1 MEINMKKKL
10 ISICMVIVISLLG
23 IISLVA
29 CNKNK
34 PFEYTSVYKNASS
47 VSEYTGY
54 QSLMSLPNGVSIVTE
69 SNGVT
74 RGGDYGYIPEMDA
87 FIIKDSSTKFINIV
101 RAGDNKAIL
110 NTTDTAGDYGFNLAI
125 VAIKCAFGRIAV
137 VRADGKAEV
146 YNSNGRVVVSN
157 TNFYNIQITD
167 KIEDVL
173 NIVSSDLL
181 AVNFKFDSNFNTS
194 SYGSTDY
201 ASIYRMS
208 NGVLQGLIRNESGSV
223 VNIEGADDYVVTF
236 PTKESENKTQRVYKI
251 GKSTTNVTDTIS
263 ISERAI
269 FKDDGIGSDYY
280 SEVVYLGNDRFY
292 VYQDCVVTEDKAY
305 TYYYVSTGD
314 DNTETKTYYNVKRYI
329 YNAKEDSRIDV
340 NSDIIFMSLT
350 NKYHFNATYGGVA
363 ASDFLQDGYM
373 YASFCIVVDEYT
385 KEGSYDQMILNSN
398 LDIIMSLSGNFGTTL
413 KEKDVTDISFYD
425 LVISYKDNVGVLS
438 LMPSVVKAY
447 DTYGNLIFE
456 NKEQKDVLSCNL
468 NNGMIIATKTI
479 EDTLY
484 YGAFNLKG
492 ELVVPFN
499 YLSLT
504 SYMGD
509 YAIGKRKDNGSN
521 IFELIGK
528 DGIVVTAMSDHSA
541 PLSDFA
547 YDSSGNPIY
556 RVGVYMY
563 RIENPD
569 SSSSIKYFY
578 GFKNFNTD
586 VSKNKLM
593 DANILQFVAGT
604 SLYAPKNHPEY
615 VFILGKYKDDSRT
628 YIYKI
633 V

>member
-1 MEINMKKKL
+1 MIIVSL
-10 ISICMVIVISLLG
+10 IG
-23 IISLVA
+23 ILALSA

-34 PFEYTSVYKNASS
+34 TKTVYTDIYKNTSS
-47 VSEYTGY
+47 ISEYTGY
-54 QSLMSLPNGVSIVTE
+54 QSLMSLPSNVSIVTE
-69 SNGVT
+69 STNLS
-74 RGGDYGYIPEMDA
+74 RGGDYGYVPEMDA
-87 FIIKDSSTKFINIV
+87 FVVRDSSTKFLNIV
-101 RAGDNKAIL
+101 RAGDNKAII
-110 NTTDTAGDYGFNLAI
+110 NTTDAAGDYGFNLAI

-137 VRADGKAEV
+137 LRADGKAEV

-157 TNFYNIQITD
+157 SNFHDIQTTD

-208 NGVLQGLIRNESGSV
+208 NGILQGLIRNESGEV
-223 VNIEGADDYVVTF
+223 ANIEGADDFVVTY
-236 PTKESENKTQRVYKI
+236 PTKDSENKTQRVYKI
-251 GKSTTNVTDTIS
+251 GKVSTNTTATIS

-269 FKDDGIGSDYY
+269 FKDEGVGSDYY

-292 VYQDCVVTEDKAY
+292 VYQDCVVEESSSY
-305 TYYYVSTGD
+305 TYYYVSTAD
-314 DNTETKTYYNVKRYI
+314 DGTETKTYYNVKRYI
-329 YNAKEDSRIDV
+329 YNAREDSRVDV
-340 NSDIIFMSLT
+340 DSDIIFMSLT
-350 NKYHFNATYGGVA
+350 NKYHYNATYGGIA

-373 YASFCIVVDEYT
+373 YASFCIVVDGYT

-398 LDIIMSLSGNFGTTL
+398 LDIVMSLSGNFGVTL
-413 KEKDVTDISFYD
+413 REGDVTDVSFYD
-425 LVISYKDNVGVLS
+425 LVISYRDNVGVMS

-447 DTYGNLIFE
+447 DIYGNLIFE
-456 NKEQKDVLSCNL
+456 NSEQENVLSCNL

-479 EDTLY
+479 DDTLY

-492 ELVVPFN
+492 QLVVPFK

-509 YAIGKRKDNGSN
+509 YAIGKRKEDGSN
-521 IFELIGK
+521 IYELIGK
-528 DGIVVTAMSDHSA
+528 DGVVVTAMSDHSV
-541 PLSDFA
+541 PLADFA

-563 RIENPD
+563 RVENPD
-569 SSSSIKYFY
+569 TSSSIKYFY

-615 VFILGKYKDDSRT
+615 VFVLGKYKDDNRT

>member
-1 MEINMKKKL
+1 MIIVSL
-10 ISICMVIVISLLG
+10 IG
-23 IISLVA
+23 ILALSA

-34 PFEYTSVYKNASS
+34 TKTVYTDIYKNTSS
-47 VSEYTGY
+47 ISEYTGY
-54 QSLMSLPNGVSIVTE
+54 QSLMSLPSNVSIVTE
-69 SNGVT
+69 STNLS
-74 RGGDYGYIPEMDA
+74 RGGDYGYVPEMDA
-87 FIIKDSSTKFINIV
+87 FVVRDSSTKFLNIV
-101 RAGDNKAIL
+101 RAGDNKAII
-110 NTTDTAGDYGFNLAI
+110 NTTDAAGDYGFNLAI

-137 VRADGKAEV
+137 LRADGKAEV

-157 TNFYNIQITD
+157 SNFHDIQTTD

-208 NGVLQGLIRNESGSV
+208 NGILQGLIRNESGEV
-223 VNIEGADDYVVTF
+223 ANIEGADDFVVTY
-236 PTKESENKTQRVYKI
+236 PTKDSENKTQRVYKI
-251 GKSTTNVTDTIS
+251 GKVSTNTTATIS

-269 FKDDGIGSDYY
+269 FKDEGIGSDYY

-292 VYQDCVVTEDKAY
+292 VYQDCVVEESSSY
-305 TYYYVSTGD
+305 TYYYVSTAD
-314 DNTETKTYYNVKRYI
+314 DGTETKTYYNVKRYI
-329 YNAKEDSRIDV
+329 YNAREDSRVDV
-340 NSDIIFMSLT
+340 DTDIIFMSLT
-350 NKYHFNATYGGVA
+350 NKYHYNATYGGIA

-373 YASFCIVVDEYT
+373 YASFCIVVDGYT

-398 LDIIMSLSGNFGTTL
+398 LDIVMSLSGNFGVTL
-413 KEKDVTDISFYD
+413 REGDVTDVSFYD
-425 LVISYKDNVGVLS
+425 LVISYRDNVGVMS

-447 DTYGNLIFE
+447 DIYGNLIFE
-456 NKEQKDVLSCNL
+456 NSEQENVLSCNL

-479 EDTLY
+479 DDTLY

-492 ELVVPFN
+492 QLVVPFK

-509 YAIGKRKDNGSN
+509 YAIGKRKEDGSN
-521 IFELIGK
+521 IYELIGK
-528 DGIVVTAMSDHSA
+528 DGVVVTAMSDHSV
-541 PLSDFA
+541 PLADFA

-563 RIENPD
+563 RVENPD
-569 SSSSIKYFY
+569 TSSSIKYFY

-615 VFILGKYKDDSRT
+615 VFILGKYKDDNRT